1 MKTRYNNIQKL
12 NITTMID
19 CFNPS
24 RNVAPKYDF
33 GCMNKQ
39 VQTNRHLE

>member
-1 MKTRYNNIQKL
+1 
-12 NITTMID
+12 MID
-19 CFNPS
+19 CFNTS

-39 VQTNRHLE
+39 VQTNWHLG

>member
-19 CFNPS
+19 CSNHS
-24 RNVAPKYDF
+24 RIVTPQYDF

-39 VQTNRHLE
+39 VQTNRHLG